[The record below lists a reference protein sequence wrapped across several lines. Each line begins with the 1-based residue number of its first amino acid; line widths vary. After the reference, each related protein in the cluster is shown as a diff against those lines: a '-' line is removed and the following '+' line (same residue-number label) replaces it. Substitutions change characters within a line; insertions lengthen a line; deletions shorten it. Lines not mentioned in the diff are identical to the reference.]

1 MDHKLLKYN
10 LKTTFFNYKIE
21 LLIIDNYILIIMSEK
36 EIENIQKYI
45 AQMTEREKKAYNIAK
60 DLLQSSF
67 NIQKSIGYQNW
78 LKNNSN

>member
-1 MDHKLLKYN
+1 
-10 LKTTFFNYKIE
+10 
-21 LLIIDNYILIIMSEK
+21 MSEK

>member
-1 MDHKLLKYN
+1 MPV
-10 LKTTFFNYKIE
+10 
-21 LLIIDNYILIIMSEK
+21 K

-45 AQMTEREKKAYNIAK
+45 DQMTEREKKAHNIAK

-67 NIQKSIGYQNW
+67 NIKKSIGYQNW

>member
-1 MDHKLLKYN
+1 MP
-10 LKTTFFNYKIE
+10 
-21 LLIIDNYILIIMSEK
+21 EK

-45 AQMTEREKKAYNIAK
+45 DQMTEQRKKHHIAK

-67 NIQKSIGYQNW
+67 NIKKSIGYQNW